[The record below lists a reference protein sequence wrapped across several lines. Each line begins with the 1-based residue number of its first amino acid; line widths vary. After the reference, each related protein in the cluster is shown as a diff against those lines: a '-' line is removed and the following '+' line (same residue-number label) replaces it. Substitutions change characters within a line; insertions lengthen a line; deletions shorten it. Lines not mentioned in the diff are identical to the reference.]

1 VTFPTSRQQELVAR
15 VAELGPVFRERAPT
29 YDREAAFPYENFA
42 DLHRIGF
49 LGLAVPERYGGLGA
63 DLATYAL
70 VSEEIGRHCGSTAI
84 TFNMHTAT
92 MLLTGPIADALDM
105 GEDDR
110 AVHDRRRAAIYRGV
124 VENGDIHAQPFSE
137 GVSPEATAGY
147 STRAEPCEGG
157 YRITG
162 KKIFASLS
170 TAAARHNVLC
180 TVPGDDRI
188 RFMSVPAGAEGVEV
202 VGEWD
207 PLGMR
212 GSISND
218 MLFHGVF
225 VPDENE
231 LLPPGCFNQ
240 AAERFPYFYMTLSF
254 SFLGLAQGALDFTRA
269 YLMRDTGALRRRDHP
284 IRQMGWAEM
293 NLQVERARAL
303 VYRVLA
309 EAAVDPGPDQMRR
322 AWASVVTTMETAPA
336 VAAQAIKVCGGLS
349 LLKPQ
354 ALERIYRDAR
364 CGAVMLPWSVEAC
377 LGRLG
382 RSGLFDD
389 EVSREAPLWHR

>member
-1 VTFPTSRQQELVAR
+1 VTFPSEEQRALVAR
-15 VAELGPVFRERAPT
+15 VAELGPAFAERAPI
-29 YDREAAFPYENFA
+29 YDRDASFPYENYA

-49 LGLAVPERYGGLGA
+49 LALAIPKRYGGLGA
-63 DLATYAL
+63 DFATYAL
-70 VSEEIGRHCGSTAI
+70 VSEEIGRHCGATAI

-92 MLLTGPIADALDM
+92 MLLTGPIADMLEMSD
-105 GEDDR
+105 EQR
-110 AVHDRRRAAIYRGV
+110 AQHERRREAIYRGV
-124 VENGDIHAQPFSE
+124 VERGDIHAQPFSE
-137 GVSPEATAGY
+137 GVSPEATRGY
-147 STRAEPCEGG
+147 ATRAEPVEGG

-170 TAAARHNVLC
+170 SAAARHNVLC
-180 TVPGDDRI
+180 MVPDDDRI
-188 RFMSVPAGAEGVEV
+188 RFMSVPAEAEGVEII
-202 VGEWD
+202 GEWN

-218 MLFHGVF
+218 ILFHDVF
-225 VPDENE
+225 VPAENE

-254 SFLGLAQGALDFTRA
+254 SFLGLAQGALDFTRT
-269 YLMRDTGALRRRDHP
+269 YLMRDTGPLRRRDHP
-284 IRQMGWAEM
+284 IRQQGWAEM

-303 VYRVLA
+303 LYRVLQ
-309 EAAVDPGPDQMRR
+309 EAGIDPSPEQLRR
-322 AWASVVTTMETAPA
+322 AYASVVTTMEAAPA
-336 VAAQAIKVCGGLS
+336 VASQGVKVCGGHS

-389 EVSREAPLWHR
+389 EDGREAPLWHR